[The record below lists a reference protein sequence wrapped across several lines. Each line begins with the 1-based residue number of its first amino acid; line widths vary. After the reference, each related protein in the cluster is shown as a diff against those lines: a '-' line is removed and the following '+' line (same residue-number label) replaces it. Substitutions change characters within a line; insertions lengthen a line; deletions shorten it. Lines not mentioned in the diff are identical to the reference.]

1 MVKNINKNWH
11 TMFYLNTIE
20 GNHIRIKTHLPRLS
34 GGGKGVYVF
43 FSFSLNLLLFDIFPE

>member
-20 GNHIRIKTHLPRLS
+20 GNHMRIKTHVARLS
-34 GGGKGVYVF
+34 GGGKGVYGF